1 MFQHRLWVALLLVS
15 MFCTSTLSAQDCPSS
30 RLKAN
35 HQAYVVSPE
44 GINFYGELGDEATIS
59 QIIADGEVISIY
71 EANECVDGK
80 LWAYILYAGRIGW
93 VIEWDAA
100 NDAYVIDP
108 VPMPDNVVTSE
119 SIIIS
124 VAWLPNGELIFGT
137 NNGLESTETGL
148 IDTIDSTGSVNV
160 LTHPALPNLVATATG
175 WGLVRIYDLTA
186 NEVLYEA
193 VYGTG
198 EDMGIEGN
206 VTDVVGFNEDGS
218 RLFVQTP
225 DAVMLLDTATWE
237 EVWSYP
243 ISLDKSAYSPDG
255 RWVAFAGYGQF
266 EPALPNDTQIQ
277 LLEIE
282 TGTLYPLSREDLAT
296 TLFSFSFSSDSQTL
310 FAGDN
315 KGNIQAW
322 SVEDQ
327 ILTDIARTTLDESE
341 YRFITDIRD
350 LPQDNLILAAVRT
363 ASFNS
368 ISDDEIVVYQDGTL
382 LGRWTTEQ
390 PFEAARGIVISPDG
404 TQLAILLDHLVWLES
419 VETFKANI
427 QAD

>member
-71 EANECVDGK
+71 ESNECVDGK

-108 VPMPDNVVTSE
+108 VPMPDNVITAE

-124 VAWLPNGELIFGT
+124 AAWLPNGELIFGT

-148 IDTIDSTGSVNV
+148 IDTIDSTGSVNI

-266 EPALPNDTQIQ
+266 EPTVPNDTQIQ

-327 ILTDIARTTLDESE
+327 ILTEIARTTLDESE